1 MIEVVRWN
9 RCACWER
16 YGFDWKYQFTKKGN
30 EACKDEIKQVESIQ
44 ISDLRNI
51 TIMKFNEKRYK
62 KILCILLCIVYNKHK
77 FFLWYLNDSNAMV
90 LNNESEFRSCLLI
103 LLR

>member
-30 EACKDEIKQVESIQ
+30 EACKDEIKQVERIQ
-44 ISDLRNI
+44 IYDLGNK
-51 TIMKFNEKRYK
+51 TIMKFNERRYK
-62 KILCILLCIVYNKHK
+62 KNIVY
-77 FFLWYLNDSNAMV
+77 LTMYSL
-90 LNNESEFRSCLLI
+90 
-103 LLR
+103 